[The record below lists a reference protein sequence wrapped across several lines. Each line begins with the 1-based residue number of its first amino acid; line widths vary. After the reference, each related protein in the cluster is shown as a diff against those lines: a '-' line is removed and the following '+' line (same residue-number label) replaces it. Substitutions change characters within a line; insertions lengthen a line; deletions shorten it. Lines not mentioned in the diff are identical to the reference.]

1 MTTLAP
7 RRRVPAPV
15 GRLARQ
21 PWPTADTGRPPCA
34 TADTRRPVD
43 PALHDDAVRL
53 ADLVRGLLH
62 GTATLRR
69 PDLLDA
75 RLRRLAHDAAPLL
88 TRDDRL
94 VDDLRTAAGLAV
106 HALQARPLALAT
118 SADFARLARL
128 AELLAA
134 LAAACEPEPGA
145 ATRRREEAGGW
156 RARRQARADRA
167 LFG

>member
-1 MTTLAP
+1 
-7 RRRVPAPV
+7 V
-15 GRLARQ
+15 RQ

-69 PDLLDA
+69 PDLLGA
-75 RLRRLAHDAAPLL
+75 RLRRLCDEAAPLL
-88 TRDDRL
+88 TGDDRL

-106 HALQARPLALAT
+106 HALHARPLALAT

-134 LAAACEPEPGA
+134 LAAVCEPEPGA
-145 ATRRREEAGGW
+145 ATRRREGRDGGW
-156 RARRQARADRA
+156 AARRQARADRA